1 MEDNEFEKNIK
12 SLEEI
17 VKELEIGDLSLE
29 DSIKKFDE
37 GVKISKTCNEELESA
52 EKKITKLVQEDE
64 EVEETEFENKN

>member
-17 VKELEIGDLSLE
+17 VKELEIGDLSLD

-37 GVKISKTCNEELESA
+37 GVKLSKKCNEELESA
-52 EKKITKLVQEDE
+52 EKKITKLVEEDE
-64 EVEETEFENKN
+64 KISETEFGN